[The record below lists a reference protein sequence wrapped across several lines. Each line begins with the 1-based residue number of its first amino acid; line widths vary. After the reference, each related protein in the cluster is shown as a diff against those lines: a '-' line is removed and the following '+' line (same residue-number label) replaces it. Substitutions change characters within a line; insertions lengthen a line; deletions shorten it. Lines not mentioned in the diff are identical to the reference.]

1 MTPGFQSFIRDAAQG
16 QLTTFKEISEFSPS
30 DIREG
35 IQLLVTEDRMDLAQA
50 LADAGIS
57 LHPNNEEILAIAGLL
72 ALTRFDWPLGIEL
85 LTDLCELQQ
94 DMVQPMTYQM
104 LARALWCNLDL
115 TEARAAITRGL
126 MAYPGNETLLAEQRE
141 MTLAENAMP
150 ATTTSN

>member
-126 MAYPGNETLLAEQRE
+126 TAYPGNETLLAEQRE
-141 MTLAENAMP
+141 MTLAENALP

>member
-16 QLTTFKEISEFSPS
+16 QITSFKEISQFTPT

-72 ALTRFDWPLGIEL
+72 AITRFDWALGIEL

-94 DMVQPMTYQM
+94 DKVQPMTYQM

-115 TEARAAITRGL
+115 TEAREVITRGL
-126 MAYPGNETLLAEQRE
+126 TVYPGHESLLSELAE
-141 MTLAENAMP
+141 MSLADNSMP
-150 ATTTSN
+150 TPSTKN

>member
-85 LTDLCELQQ
+85 LTDLCTLQQ

-115 TEARAAITRGL
+115 TEARAVITRGL
-126 MAYPGNETLLAEQRE
+126 TAYPGNETLLAEQRE

-150 ATTTSN
+150 STNTSN

>member
-1 MTPGFQSFIRDAAQG
+1 MTPGFQSFIRDAAEG
-16 QLTTFKEISEFSPS
+16 QVTSFKEISEFSPS

-57 LHPNNEEILAIAGLL
+57 LHPDNEEILAIAGLL

-85 LTDLCELQQ
+85 LTDLCALQK

-104 LARALWCNLDL
+104 LGRALWCNLDL
-115 TEARAAITRGL
+115 SEARAMITRGL
-126 MAYPGNETLLAEQRE
+126 TAYPGNASLLAEQRE
-141 MTLAENAMP
+141 MSLAENVMP
-150 ATTTSN
+150 ASFTSN

>member
-126 MAYPGNETLLAEQRE
+126 TAYPGNETLLAEQRE

>member
-16 QLTTFKEISEFSPS
+16 QVTSFKEISEFSPS
-30 DIREG
+30 DVREG
-35 IQLLVTEDRMDLAQA
+35 IQLLVTEDRMDMAQA

-57 LHPNNEEILAIAGLL
+57 LHPDNEEILAIAGLL

-94 DMVQPMTYQM
+94 DKVQPMTFQM

-115 TEARAAITRGL
+115 TEARAVITRGL
-126 MAYPGNETLLAEQRE
+126 TAYPGNETLLAEQRE

-150 ATTTSN
+150 VTAASN

>member
-16 QLTTFKEISEFSPS
+16 HVASFKEISEFSPS

-94 DMVQPMTYQM
+94 DTVQPMTYQM

-126 MAYPGNETLLAEQRE
+126 TAYPGNETLLAEQRE

-150 ATTTSN
+150 STNTSN